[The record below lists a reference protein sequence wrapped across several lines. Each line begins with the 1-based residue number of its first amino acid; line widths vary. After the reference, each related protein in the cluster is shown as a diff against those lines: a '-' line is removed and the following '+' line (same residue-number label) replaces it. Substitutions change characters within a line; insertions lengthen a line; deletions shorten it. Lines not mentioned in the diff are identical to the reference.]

1 MSVYHR
7 RMPFKDTPGLRRNAM
22 AAIEARD
29 VVSVRLVSDWTF
41 LDTDGVLYRK
51 GQILLLRRSWARDL
65 EARGHVE
72 VLD

>member
-1 MSVYHR
+1 
-7 RMPFKDTPGLRRNAM
+7 MPFKDTPGLRRNAA

-29 VVSVRLVSDWTF
+29 VVSVRLVSEWTF
-41 LDTDGVLYRK
+41 LDADGVLYRK
-51 GQILLLRRSWARDL
+51 GQTVLLQRSWARDL

>member
-1 MSVYHR
+1 V
-7 RMPFKDTPGLRRNAM
+7 

-41 LDTDGVLYRK
+41 LDADGVLYRK
-51 GQILLLRRSWARDL
+51 GQTLLLRRSWARDL